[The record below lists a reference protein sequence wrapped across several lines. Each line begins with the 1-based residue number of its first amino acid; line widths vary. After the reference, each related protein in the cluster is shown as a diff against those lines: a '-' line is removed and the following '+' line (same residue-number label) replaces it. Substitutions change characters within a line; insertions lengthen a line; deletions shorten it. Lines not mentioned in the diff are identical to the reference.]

1 MERRKNKKYS
11 NNWNNQ
17 KKSEQNK
24 AEQYRELNN
33 KKDFH
38 LKKAVYE
45 DSEAEKKI
53 QQAIKEIKLRE
64 VICPKCGQPITDISS
79 AITDKESGKPAHF
92 DCILN
97 QVKQTEQV
105 GENEKIAYI
114 GQGRFA
120 VIYYENPR
128 DQRHFTIK
136 KIIEWEERDKKPE
149 WRSELSGLYSQIN

>member
-38 LKKAVYE
+38 LKKAIYE

>member
-53 QQAIKEIKLRE
+53 QQAIKEIKSRE
-64 VICPKCGQPITDISS
+64 VICPKCGQPITDVSS

-97 QVKQTEQV
+97 QLKQTEQV

-149 WRSELSGLYSQIN
+149 WRSELSGLYSQIY

>member
-53 QQAIKEIKLRE
+53 QQAIKEIKSRE

-120 VIYYENPR
+120 VIYYEIPR

>member
-53 QQAIKEIKLRE
+53 QQAIKEIKSRE

-97 QVKQTEQV
+97 QVRQTEQV

>member
-53 QQAIKEIKLRE
+53 QQAIKEIKSRE
-64 VICPKCGQPITDISS
+64 VICPKCGQPITDVSS

-97 QVKQTEQV
+97 QLKQTEQV

>member
-53 QQAIKEIKLRE
+53 QQAIKEIKSRE
-64 VICPKCGQPITDISS
+64 VICPKCGQPITDVSS

>member
-53 QQAIKEIKLRE
+53 QQAIKEIKSRE

>member
-38 LKKAVYE
+38 LKKAIYE

-64 VICPKCGQPITDISS
+64 VICPKCGQPITDVSS

>member
-53 QQAIKEIKLRE
+53 QQAIKEIKSRE

-97 QVKQTEQV
+97 QVNQT
-105 GENEKIAYI
+105 
-114 GQGRFA
+114 
-120 VIYYENPR
+120 
-128 DQRHFTIK
+128 
-136 KIIEWEERDKKPE
+136 
-149 WRSELSGLYSQIN
+149 

>member
-53 QQAIKEIKLRE
+53 QQAIKEIKSRE
-64 VICPKCGQPITDISS
+64 VICPKCGQPITDVSS
-79 AITDKESGKPAHF
+79 AISDKESGKPAHF

-97 QVKQTEQV
+97 QLKQTEQV

>member
-45 DSEAEKKI
+45 DSEAEKKT
-53 QQAIKEIKLRE
+53 QQAIKEIKSRE

-136 KIIEWEERDKKPE
+136 KIIEWEEREKKPE

>member
-38 LKKAVYE
+38 LKKAIYE

-53 QQAIKEIKLRE
+53 QQAIKEIKSRE

-97 QVKQTEQV
+97 QLKQTEQV

>member
-53 QQAIKEIKLRE
+53 QQAIKEIKSRE

-149 WRSELSGLYSQIN
+149 WRSELSGLYSQMN